1 MNDEPRQ
8 PDVNGQEPEWEA
20 FARFV
25 AGESDP
31 VEAAA
36 VEAWLASHPAD
47 AQFAAGVK
55 AHADEAT
62 AHAAVPVDLEA
73 AWRRVQAEIAGPS
86 GAEVTPKAVPRLEV
100 ARGGLSVADGG
111 RAERRASPWAGRAL
125 LAIAAT
131 VVAIVG
137 LKSWSTSRTPTTAA
151 QVLATKVGQRDS
163 IVLSDG
169 TRVVLA
175 PGSRLTVAAGYDAG
189 DRSVTLDGAAYFD
202 VIHDD
207 AHPFTVKAGA
217 AEIRD
222 VGTAFTVKTDDGG
235 RVAVAVTHGIVTMR
249 GVTSSAP
256 AAVELQAG
264 DRAVL
269 TDGAVAVARGTV
281 TDDET
286 TWTRGQLSYR
296 DASLSEVQADLRRWY
311 GIELQ
316 VPDEKLAALTVT
328 MPAQPDSATVM
339 KTLVALLGA
348 EREQH
353 GDTIILRSAGRGTIH

>member
-1 MNDEPRQ
+1 M
-8 PDVNGQEPEWEA
+8 NGQEPEWEA

-31 VEAAA
+31 VEATA

-47 AQFAAGVK
+47 ARLAAAVK
-55 AHADEAT
+55 AHEAKAT
-62 AHAAVPVDLEA
+62 ATAALPVDVEA
-73 AWRRVQAEIAGPS
+73 AWRRVQASTLSNERGGLGTPS
-86 GAEVTPKAVPRLEV
+86 PQAPRLEV
-100 ARGGLSVADGG
+100 ARGGLTAASHTRTVGATRPNPWGL
-111 RAERRASPWAGRAL
+111 RAVM
-125 LAIAAT
+125 AIAAT
-131 VVAIVG
+131 VVAFVG
-137 LKSWSTSRTPTTAA
+137 LRSWSGSRTDAPTA

-163 IVLSDG
+163 LLLSDG

-175 PGSRLTVAAGYDAG
+175 PGSTLTVAAGYDTG

-202 VIHDD
+202 VHHDD
-207 AHPFTVKAGA
+207 AHPFTVKAGN

-235 RVAVAVTHGIVTMR
+235 RVAVAVTHGIVTVR
-249 GVTSSAP
+249 DVASTSAP
-256 AAVELQAG
+256 AQVELRAG
-264 DRAVL
+264 DRAVMN
-269 TDGAVAVARGTV
+269 DGAVAVARGTV
-281 TDDET
+281 TEDET

-316 VPDEKLAALTVT
+316 IPDDKLSALTVT

-348 EREQH
+348 EIEQH